1 MSDRADQRAPGAQC
15 APHMSPA
22 QAAQALGV
30 SRWSVLR
37 AIKAL
42 KLQAKRDNRGHWRI
56 SPDDL
61 ADWCA
66 AQGAHSVR
74 PVSDAQGDL
83 LADLRESLAAVT
95 ARADAAERARDQAEA
110 QADAWRAIAE
120 KLAARRRWWPF
131 K

>member
-1 MSDRADQRAPGAQC
+1 
-15 APHMSPA
+15 MSPA
-22 QAAQALGV
+22 QAAQAAGV

-56 SPDDL
+56 APDDL

-74 PVSDAQGDL
+74 DG
-83 LADLRESLAAVT
+83 AVNNMPPH
-95 ARADAAERARDQAEA
+95 RMM
-110 QADAWRAIAE
+110 
-120 KLAARRRWWPF
+120 RRRKCGNGWL
-131 K
+131 KRSAGRL